1 MFAKKQNKKF
11 ADAIIMN
18 DERVSVEALRKKAK
32 RANTKFWGMAVSM
45 GMISSLV
52 LPYMSMAAVAP
63 SNSNVFTGH
72 VIPGYSMGGVTL
84 AAYGVDINSWGE
96 VKQDTVV
103 GSNYG
108 VWSGKRL
115 DTARQH
121 VGDTSHLFQEG
132 EANTANY
139 ELTAKDKAVGWQGI
153 TGNMGFT
160 TSSPD
165 GTDNTSAANQYD
177 TVAPYR
183 TVSDYTFWSN
193 RMLESNG
200 AASASIN
207 VSLFADF
214 IIVTKDDNGNAHVL
228 LSPDEVNSGGE
239 KILTN
244 LSEAKEDFNSKT
256 TWGDTM
262 ATPYYIP
269 LSVIFKKYNL
279 EDSKDASISA
289 LMDAIG
295 SDKGK
300 KLSDCIT
307 EGNNLLENT
316 SYKPVNNDALNE
328 TSNAFNPYPY
338 SMVFSMNT
346 DNGEVVSS
354 IYDNSEAYVY
364 FSPSSVYSQYIALRT
379 EYERLRNSA
388 SSALNDAD
396 KESKAQDP
404 ATVFQLGYYLAEMSI
419 LEAYLN
425 EALPQD
431 MTRGYVGPTESADL
445 IGTEIPGNGETKNIS
460 CSSPE
465 DLRKISYV
473 SLMYD
478 FSVHMSKNNWD
489 TAASQWRQTE
499 TDAIMDVL
507 SVFGYGLK
515 DDSYSSGTG
524 VMKGMNAL
532 QNISRKTLFGI
543 YQREYDFTNG
553 KTNNYA
559 SDATTRPGIY
569 TPTYYPIQQH
579 KMPDS
584 EKVYR
589 FQIINS
595 VPYETVIEYIRNEG
609 FADGVKLMYSATGDG
624 LEGFKTITVSKAR
637 EKVAALASQYEAEEE
652 AAAKGE
658 NAEKVALDTINND
671 RTEQLQVLGGTSTTE
686 VGKRIDSALLGYTAS
701 NMNSDNVHDLFDVIR
716 GTRGLKLET
725 WIRYYNPLKS
735 AGGDNDFF
743 LTRISPALTT
753 YFPAILVN
761 GYTPAGGH
769 GEKDGCEV
777 SSALSPYGVAFDY
790 FSIPS
795 FAPCFA
801 SHTSDTSY
809 YGVLN
814 YELRPFYAKSF
825 ISTLSESANVPA
837 VDAKEAAEEELNK
850 AEDAAENEA
859 KVTNQNLAC
868 LYVLGKRV
876 AYAKTM
882 RDIMNQASV
891 TKSELLGILDRLRKQ
906 TTIDSK
912 KNSSTNSMVTGA
924 PGKITDTATNVQN
937 AVAYQPNTILGINV
951 SELYQKLSTSDVP
964 DELKL
969 VWNRKGIDGTAWI
982 KNENDNDFDI
992 NSQAGIDNIQG
1003 ATSCNGVYAEKF
1015 DDSMLG
1021 GGFFSNVNHYLE
1033 GLKKGTDENDIGTI
1047 AGGQNFNG
1055 FKEYCE
1061 ARQLRIDWKINNW
1074 EDDSQNNEKL
1084 FIPASLYFTA
1094 LYDRHFNQILG
1105 QDYYWDNWGNIYS
1118 KMEHDNL
1125 EPDSDKNVSFDRE
1138 LETGKYET
1146 KITGTMLQNVAKD
1159 VAYDPAEA
1167 KNIDDFVTILTAQMD
1182 KASDEI
1188 AQSMINL
1195 IKDYN
1200 LLTSTMPS
1208 KMQNCLAWADYQNS
1222 TDSEAQYQVDPSN
1235 ANVVVNVGDS
1245 SSNQGSTKPDHIKNK
1260 EQAEEYFTVTQEDDG
1275 FHMTN
1280 SSAASGDGLGL
1291 EGRLERGVEGSTWTS
1306 TVHPA
1311 LYTMTATIA
1320 RVNSMSSVTGTTYPY
1335 SGLANGRL
1343 QSGTDKYAV
1352 MQAHVIDYTSIAS
1365 GIAGDLST
1373 RTRAQ
1378 VVSLVEPQY
1387 AAISDFTDVLGI
1399 LGAMMGE
1406 MGSAMVSESAKAFTG
1421 AMFDS
1426 SGSGVA
1432 TSSGSNNSEA
1442 ASSTMSYMMSDGTT
1456 MNRTPAALATFN
1468 PNTGKLEYGTV
1479 VNNASSNY
1487 ISTASNSAS
1496 AAGNNSG
1503 MTAMAGD
1510 LVLNTL
1516 ALPYKVIQTF
1526 ALTLVLIFIGF
1537 IAFRNFYAYASGVHG
1552 AAMIQAQMHLKTVLW
1567 RSVMAVVMIGL
1578 PPIAGGTGFEGGN
1591 FIVLEVISNIA
1602 AYISTIFVGDNGSGA
1617 IAFFT
1622 NVNLLDSYGFNIG
1635 IWLLYFLC
1643 CAIIAICFAL
1653 GTFLVFI
1660 LKIVLLLFFL
1670 LGPIVW
1676 ALFVWPYNAKSEKQ
1690 SLTNY
1695 LNLGFLSS
1703 GAVGNLAPKGHIWQF
1718 SVFSAILI
1726 AWSLLFW
1733 FVAQIFVIGAGVQYT
1748 DVDPSGAAELVAQS
1762 TGYATASMAVSNA
1775 YGIMDYIFDNTAGD
1789 AINTLRLLFTTL
1801 ICALVFLLMGYLL
1814 MKALFRQ
1821 IKASQ
1826 GLGHDIKEG
1835 IKNGIKK
1842 ADEAWNGTEE
1852 KGGIKDGLQ
1861 AAASAARVLKNGYD
1875 TKPERDHLKKLQKA
1889 QKQLMKGNMKNGQ
1902 LPDDMQ
1908 KFLKEEGYTNE
1919 QIAELKD
1926 SKAARDKLAKD
1937 LGDKR
1942 ALGEAKMAE
1951 KSAAAKKARR
1961 DARWTGADGT
1971 QSVGNMLKN
1980 TAKTAKA
1987 LAGAATRGDGMMGVW
2002 EGIAQTAKTLNEAA
2016 IDKETDAISKESAA
2030 LETAKE
2036 AAEKLLADGGKID
2049 EAYLKGLDDEA
2060 FKALKE
2066 AGLVDYAK
2074 DADGNVIKDA
2084 NGKAKRVQTQDAAAL
2099 ADKAAKNLDEQ
2110 IKRNQ
2115 QKILSKEKEKDDVA
2129 NRLAKLGLSKDAT
2142 LQEGLKVLKDGFDNQ
2157 KAVQIAKEMGFQ
2169 DDADGSA
2176 LSKAKKYMTN
2186 DEFRK
2191 EKDDELAGIEQA
2203 ARMLG
2208 INLRDKDGN
2217 INENAR
2223 KQAEALVSERS
2234 SMAELCG
2241 IEKESDANKRMSRM
2255 AETTNKIAESLGDKA
2270 LPTEDRA
2277 EAIKLATGVY
2287 PPEMKD
2293 RQAIQERVM
2302 NGTATASDYQKYAA
2316 MQISEKMAGRELAL
2330 PNKEVGMNAALEAL
2344 DSFTGVTDPAQF
2356 ADEHVI
2362 KTARN
2367 GSVQVEMPME
2377 MALTATNQHLM
2388 DGVASALT
2396 DEALSKY
2403 DSETIAKLRQSASK
2417 VIKPGMTAEENMQA
2431 MQDIRTVARNFE
2443 NDILDTFDGRKAK
2456 SGFEE
2461 REAAAAAVA
2470 EHEKRVADMRAE
2482 VKEARRAREAA
2493 KDNPYGKPQ
2502 SEVDALLRKAMEA
2515 EVAAATLL
2523 AEEENAFKAMQRQE
2537 AKVKAETAQYCGEYK
2552 DLNAYKAAEAQEI
2565 AKLVIGGAAL
2575 GAVGSFKD
2583 AVELDRTVT
2592 KQVYASQEIGAHY
2605 AEELLSSITDP
2616 AMKGAIEQRIAQNFD
2631 GKPTMNDIMNMD
2643 ISSLPPAMQD
2653 MFNVKVH
2660 MTADAFAHSDKVL
2673 DMDPMLKVNMSDEQV
2688 SAYYQNVPRTRE
2700 AIEHVA
2706 EYTGQSDILTRQ
2718 DHQDMYA
2725 SFTDFVDM
2733 AKDSEGNKRFENLK
2747 FDDNFVKCANYVG
2760 SRGCSREDMEAIYM
2774 KQAGDKATKE
2784 QKEEFMRI
2792 VDGAIAYNAH
2802 LIGAG
2807 RGDILT
2813 AEERKERAEVDRNIA
2828 LSGGKARPVAMVQ
2841 APHASE
2847 EREWARST
2855 IAKNAEARSEGRPT
2869 NTSKP
2874 REERIRETVNTA
2886 RASAMNPN
2894 RNADPARSFAQR
2906 MNDSRDSSP
2915 ATPRPE
2921 GQRPPRPRR

>member
-431 MTRGYVGPTESADL
+431 MTRGYVGPTESTDL
-445 IGTEIPGNGETKNIS
+445 IGNEIPGNGETDGTIP

-478 FSVHMSKNNWD
+478 FSVHMSEDQWNIAGK
-489 TAASQWRQTE
+489 QWRQTE

-507 SVFGYGLK
+507 SVFGYGVK
-515 DDSYSSGTG
+515 DNESGYKGATG
-524 VMKGMNAL
+524 VMKGMTAKQTL
-532 QNISRKTLFGI
+532 ARKTLFGI
-543 YQREYDFTNG
+543 YQREYDFPDSGAPNE
-553 KTNNYA
+553 YA
-559 SDATTRPGIY
+559 SDGTTRPGMY
-569 TPTYYPIQQH
+569 TPVYYPIQQH

-595 VPYETVIEYIRNEG
+595 VPYETVIEYIRNQG
-609 FADGVKLMYSATGDG
+609 FVDNVKLMYSATGDG

-652 AAAKGE
+652 AATKDE
-658 NAEKVALDTINND
+658 NADKVSLETINKN
-671 RTEQLQVLGGTSTTE
+671 RTTQLQVLGGTASTE

-716 GTRGLKLET
+716 STRGLKLET
-725 WIRYYNPLKS
+725 WIRYYNPIKS

-743 LTRISPALTT
+743 LTRVSPALTT
-753 YFPAILVN
+753 YFPALLVN

-769 GEKDGCEV
+769 GEAEGCEV

-837 VDAKEAAEEELNK
+837 VDAKEAAEEELKN

-859 KVTNQNLAC
+859 QVTDKNLAA
-868 LYVLGKRV
+868 LYVLAKRV
-876 AYAKTM
+876 AYAKTIQDM
-882 RDIMNQASV
+882 ANKATISRN
-891 TKSELLGILDRLRKQ
+891 ELKVLLEKF
-906 TTIDSK
+906 
-912 KNSSTNSMVTGA
+912 KNSDGSFTPSKGGDINPSGAVDTNEELYKLIEDGTIPETIRLVYEDESEGISWGSPAGFETWTSASKAIKLKTINNIDTTAGEHGIWIFASNSSQVTSVQGVEGDECGDHWADVGHIMGPNNFTAFDHGPTNTAIHNGA
-924 PGKITDTATNVQN
+924 VPAIISNEENNHVCFPLPTS
-937 AVAYQPNTILGINV
+937 YYFTILYDKHFNEIFYDKYHW
-951 SELYQKLSTSDVP
+951 EDDY
-964 DELKL
+964 
-969 VWNRKGIDGTAWI
+969 WNIRNKIEDGTALP
-982 KNENDNDFDI
+982 EAGSTDLDFDKDDETEKY
-992 NSQAGIDNIQG
+992 QTRYAGSTLQNILQD
-1003 ATSCNGVYAEKF
+1003 TIGVDAA
-1015 DDSMLG
+1015 
-1021 GGFFSNVNHYLE
+1021 N
-1033 GLKKGTDENDIGTI
+1033 
-1047 AGGQNFNG
+1047 ANFNQVV
-1055 FKEYCE
+1055 E
-1061 ARQLRIDWKINNW
+1061 A
-1074 EDDSQNNEKL
+1074 
-1084 FIPASLYFTA
+1084 
-1094 LYDRHFNQILG
+1094 
-1105 QDYYWDNWGNIYS
+1105 
-1118 KMEHDNL
+1118 L
-1125 EPDSDKNVSFDRE
+1125 E
-1138 LETGKYET
+1138 
-1146 KITGTMLQNVAKD
+1146 I
-1159 VAYDPAEA
+1159 
-1167 KNIDDFVTILTAQMD
+1167 QMD

-1188 AQSMINL
+1188 AESMINL

-1235 ANVVVNVGDS
+1235 ANVVVNVGNGDS
-1245 SSNQGSTKPDHIKNK
+1245 DQTAAKPDHIRSK
-1260 EQAEEYFTVTQEDDG
+1260 EEAEKYALEVTQEDDG
-1275 FHMTN
+1275 FHIKN
-1280 SSAASGDGLGL
+1280 SNAESGDGLGL

-1387 AAISDFTDVLGI
+1387 AAISDFTDILGI

-1432 TSSGSNNSEA
+1432 TSSQPSAGA

-1479 VNNASSNY
+1479 VNNTSSNY

-1622 NVNLLDSYGFNIG
+1622 NVNLFDNYGFNIG

-1676 ALFVWPYNAKSEKQ
+1676 ALFVWPYNVKSEKQ

-1748 DVDPSGAAELVAQS
+1748 DANPSGAAELVAQS

-1821 IKASQ
+1821 VKASQ

-1926 SKAARDKLAKD
+1926 KDAREKLAKE
-1937 LGDKR
+1937 LSDKR
-1942 ALGEAKMAE
+1942 ALGEAEMAE
-1951 KSAAAKKARR
+1951 KSKEAKKARK
-1961 DARWTGADGT
+1961 DARWTGEDGT
-1971 QSVGNMLKN
+1971 MSKSNRNRNIL
-1980 TAKTAKA
+1980 KTAKA

-2002 EGIAQTAKTLNEAA
+2002 EGITQTAKTLNEAA

-2060 FKALKE
+2060 FKALRE

-2074 DADGNVIKDA
+2074 DKDGNVIKDT

-2099 ADKAAKNLDEQ
+2099 ADKAAKNLDDQ

-2176 LSKAKKYMTN
+2176 LSKAKRYMTN

-2241 IEKESDANKRMSRM
+2241 IEKESDANKRMVRM
-2255 AETTNKIAESLGDKA
+2255 VETTNKIAESLGDKA

-2344 DSFTGVTDPAQF
+2344 DSFTGVTNPAQF

-2377 MALTATNQHLM
+2377 MAFTATNQHLM
-2388 DGVASALT
+2388 DGVVSALT

-2403 DSETIAKLRQSASK
+2403 GPETIAKLRQSASK
-2417 VIKPGMTAEENMQA
+2417 VINPGMTAGENMQA

-2443 NDILDTFDGRKAK
+2443 NDVLDTFDGRKAK

-2482 VKEARRAREAA
+2482 VKEARRAQEAA
-2493 KDNPYGKPQ
+2493 KANPYGKPQ
-2502 SEVDALLRKAMEA
+2502 SEVDALLQKAMEA

-2523 AEEENAFKAMQRQE
+2523 AEEENALKAMQRQE

-2552 DLNAYKAAEAQEI
+2552 NLNEYKTAEAQEI

-2575 GAVGSFKD
+2575 GAVSSFKD

-2592 KQVYASQEIGAHY
+2592 KQVYASQEIGVHY

-2673 DMDPMLKVNMSDEQV
+2673 DMDPMLKVNMSDEQLA
-2688 SAYYQNVPRTRE
+2688 AYYQNTPRTRE

-2906 MNDSRDSSP
+2906 MGDSRDGSP
-2915 ATPRPE
+2915 AAPRTQRQTPPGANTG

>member
-1 MFAKKQNKKF
+1 
-11 ADAIIMN
+11 MN
-18 DERVSVEALRKKAK
+18 DKYHWVDDWYTEIYEKM
-32 RANTKFWGMAVSM
+32 ANG
-45 GMISSLV
+45 SLV
-52 LPYMSMAAVAP
+52 PES
-63 SNSNVFTGH
+63 SQ
-72 VIPGYSMGGVTL
+72 
-84 AAYGVDINSWGE
+84 E
-96 VKQDTVV
+96 V
-103 GSNYG
+103 SF
-108 VWSGKRL
+108 
-115 DTARQH
+115 H
-121 VGDTSHLFQEG
+121 
-132 EANTANY
+132 
-139 ELTAKDKAVGWQGI
+139 
-153 TGNMGFT
+153 
-160 TSSPD
+160 
-165 GTDNTSAANQYD
+165 TD
-177 TVAPYR
+177 
-183 TVSDYTFWSN
+183 
-193 RMLESNG
+193 
-200 AASASIN
+200 
-207 VSLFADF
+207 
-214 IIVTKDDNGNAHVL
+214 
-228 LSPDEVNSGGE
+228 
-239 KILTN
+239 
-244 LSEAKEDFNSKT
+244 
-256 TWGDTM
+256 
-262 ATPYYIP
+262 
-269 LSVIFKKYNL
+269 
-279 EDSKDASISA
+279 
-289 LMDAIG
+289 
-295 SDKGK
+295 
-300 KLSDCIT
+300 
-307 EGNNLLENT
+307 
-316 SYKPVNNDALNE
+316 
-328 TSNAFNPYPY
+328 
-338 SMVFSMNT
+338 
-346 DNGEVVSS
+346 
-354 IYDNSEAYVY
+354 
-364 FSPSSVYSQYIALRT
+364 
-379 EYERLRNSA
+379 
-388 SSALNDAD
+388 
-396 KESKAQDP
+396 
-404 ATVFQLGYYLAEMSI
+404 
-419 LEAYLN
+419 
-425 EALPQD
+425 
-431 MTRGYVGPTESADL
+431 
-445 IGTEIPGNGETKNIS
+445 
-460 CSSPE
+460 
-465 DLRKISYV
+465 
-473 SLMYD
+473 
-478 FSVHMSKNNWD
+478 
-489 TAASQWRQTE
+489 
-499 TDAIMDVL
+499 
-507 SVFGYGLK
+507 
-515 DDSYSSGTG
+515 
-524 VMKGMNAL
+524 
-532 QNISRKTLFGI
+532 
-543 YQREYDFTNG
+543 
-553 KTNNYA
+553 
-559 SDATTRPGIY
+559 
-569 TPTYYPIQQH
+569 
-579 KMPDS
+579 
-584 EKVYR
+584 
-589 FQIINS
+589 
-595 VPYETVIEYIRNEG
+595 
-609 FADGVKLMYSATGDG
+609 
-624 LEGFKTITVSKAR
+624 
-637 EKVAALASQYEAEEE
+637 
-652 AAAKGE
+652 
-658 NAEKVALDTINND
+658 
-671 RTEQLQVLGGTSTTE
+671 E
-686 VGKRIDSALLGYTAS
+686 VGKYD
-701 NMNSDNVHDLFDVIR
+701 
-716 GTRGLKLET
+716 TR
-725 WIRYYNPLKS
+725 
-735 AGGDNDFF
+735 
-743 LTRISPALTT
+743 
-753 YFPAILVN
+753 
-761 GYTPAGGH
+761 
-769 GEKDGCEV
+769 
-777 SSALSPYGVAFDY
+777 
-790 FSIPS
+790 
-795 FAPCFA
+795 
-801 SHTSDTSY
+801 
-809 YGVLN
+809 
-814 YELRPFYAKSF
+814 
-825 ISTLSESANVPA
+825 
-837 VDAKEAAEEELNK
+837 
-850 AEDAAENEA
+850 
-859 KVTNQNLAC
+859 
-868 LYVLGKRV
+868 
-876 AYAKTM
+876 
-882 RDIMNQASV
+882 
-891 TKSELLGILDRLRKQ
+891 
-906 TTIDSK
+906 
-912 KNSSTNSMVTGA
+912 
-924 PGKITDTATNVQN
+924 
-937 AVAYQPNTILGINV
+937 
-951 SELYQKLSTSDVP
+951 
-964 DELKL
+964 
-969 VWNRKGIDGTAWI
+969 
-982 KNENDNDFDI
+982 
-992 NSQAGIDNIQG
+992 
-1003 ATSCNGVYAEKF
+1003 
-1015 DDSMLG
+1015 
-1021 GGFFSNVNHYLE
+1021 
-1033 GLKKGTDENDIGTI
+1033 
-1047 AGGQNFNG
+1047 
-1055 FKEYCE
+1055 
-1061 ARQLRIDWKINNW
+1061 
-1074 EDDSQNNEKL
+1074 
-1084 FIPASLYFTA
+1084 
-1094 LYDRHFNQILG
+1094 
-1105 QDYYWDNWGNIYS
+1105 
-1118 KMEHDNL
+1118 
-1125 EPDSDKNVSFDRE
+1125 
-1138 LETGKYET
+1138 
-1146 KITGTMLQNVAKD
+1146 
-1159 VAYDPAEA
+1159 
-1167 KNIDDFVTILTAQMD
+1167 FVTDWTDKAAQLVSLDIKDCSINDLMTISEACIE

-1188 AQSMINL
+1188 AESMINL

-1235 ANVVVNVGDS
+1235 ANVVVNVGNGD
-1245 SSNQGSTKPDHIKNK
+1245 NDQTAAKPDHIRSK
-1260 EQAEEYFTVTQEDDG
+1260 EEAEKYALEVTQEDDG
-1275 FHMTN
+1275 FHIKN
-1280 SSAASGDGLGL
+1280 SNAESGDGLGL

-1406 MGSAMVSESAKAFTG
+1406 TGSAMVSESAKAFTG

-1426 SGSGVA
+1426 PGSGVA
-1432 TSSGSNNSEA
+1432 TSSQPSAGA

-1479 VNNASSNY
+1479 VNNTSSNY

-1622 NVNLLDSYGFNIG
+1622 NVNLFDSYGFNIG

-1643 CAIIAICFAL
+1643 CAIIAICFAF

-1748 DVDPSGAAELVAQS
+1748 DANPSGAAELVAQS

-1889 QKQLMKGNMKNGQ
+1889 QNQLMKGNMKNGQ

-1926 SKAARDKLAKD
+1926 KDAREKLAKE

-1951 KSAAAKKARR
+1951 KSKEAKKAQK
-1961 DARWTGADGT
+1961 DARWTGEDGT
-1971 QSVGNMLKN
+1971 MSKSNRNRNIL
-1980 TAKTAKA
+1980 KTAKA

-2002 EGIAQTAKTLNEAA
+2002 EGITQTAKTLNEAA

-2060 FKALKE
+2060 FKALRE

-2074 DADGNVIKDA
+2074 DTDGNVIKDT

-2099 ADKAAKNLDEQ
+2099 ADKAAKNLDDQ

-2176 LSKAKKYMTN
+2176 LSKAKRYMTN

-2241 IEKESDANKRMSRM
+2241 IEKESDANKRMVRM
-2255 AETTNKIAESLGDKA
+2255 VETTNKIAESLGDKA

-2344 DSFTGVTDPAQF
+2344 DSFTGVTNPAQF

-2388 DGVASALT
+2388 DGVVSALT

-2403 DSETIAKLRQSASK
+2403 GPETIAKLRQSASK
-2417 VIKPGMTAEENMQA
+2417 VIKPGMTAGENMQA

-2443 NDILDTFDGRKAK
+2443 NDVLDTFDGRKAK

-2482 VKEARRAREAA
+2482 VKEARRAQEAA
-2493 KDNPYGKPQ
+2493 KANPYGKPQ
-2502 SEVDALLRKAMEA
+2502 SEVDALLQKAMEA

-2523 AEEENAFKAMQRQE
+2523 AEEENALKAMQRQE

-2552 DLNAYKAAEAQEI
+2552 NLNEYKTAEAQEI

-2575 GAVGSFKD
+2575 GAVSSFKD

-2592 KQVYASQEIGAHY
+2592 KQVYASQEIGVHY

-2847 EREWARST
+2847 EREWVRST